1 MRSIT
6 VVGASLAGLSAA
18 RALREQSFDGRIVL
32 IGAERH
38 RPYDRPPLSKEFL
51 AGAMSAE
58 DLELTTAEDEAL
70 DFDWRLGRRAV
81 ALEPSGAA
89 VVLDTGERIISDGV
103 VIATG
108 AIARQLPGPR
118 LDGVHTVRT
127 LDDAIALRAELKA
140 GARLVLVGAG
150 FIGAEIA
157 STAASLGVDVTLVE
171 ALPTPLAG
179 PLGIEMG
186 RVCAS
191 LHGEHGVRL
200 IVGTGVDALL
210 GAGRVRSV
218 RLADGREL
226 AADVVVAGI
235 GAIPAVDWLA
245 DSGLRLENG
254 VLTDADCATG
264 LPGVVAVGDC
274 ARSYR
279 PHLAGRHRFEHWT
292 NALQQPAIAAATLLG
307 RTYQPPASH
316 TVPYFWSDQYGLK
329 LQFAGHRRDGD
340 QVEVAERDTDSRGF
354 LAVYRRDGK
363 PVAVFALN
371 RPRSFARWRRHLAAP
386 NDVSYERCQP

>member
-32 IGAERH
+32 VGAEQH

-51 AGAMSAE
+51 AGTMSAD
-58 DLELTTAEDEAL
+58 DLDLATPDDDAL
-70 DFDWRLGRRAV
+70 GFDWRLGRRAV

-89 VVLDTGERIISDGV
+89 VVLDTGERIVSDGV

-108 AIARQLPGPR
+108 AVARTLPGPR
-118 LDGVHTVRT
+118 VHTLRT
-127 LDDAIALRAELKA
+127 LDDAIALRAELTP

-157 STAASLGVDVTLVE
+157 STAASLGVEVTLVE

-179 PLGIEMG
+179 PLGVEMG
-186 RVCAS
+186 RVCAT

-200 IVGTGVDALL
+200 IVGVGVDAVL
-210 GAGRVRSV
+210 GDRRVR
-218 RLADGREL
+218 LTDGREL

-235 GAIPAVDWLA
+235 GAVPAVDWLA
-245 DSGLRLENG
+245 DSGLRLDNG
-254 VLTDADCATG
+254 VLTDADCATN

-274 ARSYR
+274 AHSYR
-279 PHLAGRHRFEHWT
+279 PHLAGIHRFEHWT

-307 RTYQPPASH
+307 RSYQPPASH

-340 QVEVAERDTDSRGF
+340 QVEVVERDTDSRSF
-354 LAVYRRDGK
+354 LAVYRRDGR
-363 PVAVFALN
+363 PVAVFAIN
-371 RPRSFARWRRHLAAP
+371 RPRPFARWRRELATH
-386 NDVSYERCQP
+386 DVSYERCQS